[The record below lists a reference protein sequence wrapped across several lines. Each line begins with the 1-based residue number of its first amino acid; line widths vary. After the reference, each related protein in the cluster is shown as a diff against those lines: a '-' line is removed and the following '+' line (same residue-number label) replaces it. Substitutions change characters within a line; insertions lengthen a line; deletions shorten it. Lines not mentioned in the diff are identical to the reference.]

1 MLDSSWHPRCQGV
14 WRRWSPRRRNSSA
27 GESSTLGRQKWVY
40 HKLPSEFP
48 PDFPQRLESLKE
60 ATGLTWLGALGVDA
74 RMLRRWRTG
83 TQPGSG
89 HLIALFR
96 FADGLGLLRHLLPEA
111 ADQEGVG

>member
-1 MLDSSWHPRCQGV
+1 M
-14 WRRWSPRRRNSSA
+14 A
-27 GESSTLGRQKWVY
+27 RQKWVY

-48 PDFPQRLESLKE
+48 PDFPQWLESLKE
-60 ATGLTWLGALGVDA
+60 ATGLTWLGLARALGVDA

-96 FADGLGLLRHLLPEA
+96 FADGLGLLRHLLPEVE
-111 ADQEGVG
+111 DREGVGQ